1 MLLGKCFARLGC
13 GFIWLLA
20 SMTGIA
26 TAGCTDSIVE
36 IKSAH
41 AHIRLNVEV
50 ADSAEERAIGLMHRQ
65 SMPHHSG
72 MWFIY
77 ETPRTVAFWM
87 RNTLIPLDIIFV
99 DQHGEVQKIH
109 MNALP
114 LDETPIPGG
123 DNIQFV
129 LEVNAGL
136 SERYG
141 LGAGDFI
148 RHPSIKQDP
157 AWPCQK

>member
-1 MLLGKCFARLGC
+1 MLLGKCFARLGY
-13 GFIWLLA
+13 GFIWLLV
-20 SMTGIA
+20 SMTGIT

-50 ADSAEERAIGLMHRQ
+50 ADSAEERAIGLMHREN
-65 SMPHHSG
+65 MPYNSG

-77 ETPRTVAFWM
+77 EMPRTVAFWM
-87 RNTLIPLDIIFV
+87 RSTLIPLDMIFV

-109 MNALP
+109 MNARP
-114 LDETPIPGG
+114 LDETPIHGG

-157 AWPCQK
+157 VWPCQK

>member
-1 MLLGKCFARLGC
+1 MGKCIARLGLLC
-13 GFIWLLA
+13 CWLMAGTYSLSA
-20 SMTGIA
+20 SSCQET
-26 TAGCTDSIVE
+26 IVE
-36 IKSAH
+36 IKSER

-50 ADSAEERAIGLMHRQ
+50 ADSAEARAMGLMHRT
-65 SMPHHSG
+65 SMPYSSG

-87 RNTLIPLDIIFV
+87 RNTLIPLDMIFV
-99 DQHGEVQKIH
+99 DQHGLVQKVH
-109 MNALP
+109 MNARP

-123 DNIQFV
+123 DNIQYV

-141 LGAGDFI
+141 ITKGAFI
-148 RHPSIKQDP
+148 RHPSINSDP
-157 AWPCQK
+157 VWPCQK

>member
-1 MLLGKCFARLGC
+1 MGKCFARLGC
-13 GFIWLLA
+13 VLIWLLA
-20 SMTGIA
+20 PMTGIA
-26 TAGCTDSIVE
+26 TAKCTNSIVE
-36 IKSAH
+36 IKSAR

-50 ADSAEERAIGLMHRQ
+50 ADSAEERAIGLMHRD
-65 SMPHHSG
+65 SMPYNSG

-77 ETPRTVAFWM
+77 ETPRWVAFWM
-87 RNTLIPLDIIFV
+87 RNTLIPLDMIFV

-109 MNALP
+109 MNAHP

-141 LGAGDFI
+141 LRAGDFI

-157 AWPCQK
+157 VWPCQK

>member
-13 GFIWLLA
+13 GFIWLMA

-50 ADSAEERAIGLMHRQ
+50 ADSAEERANGLMHRQ
-65 SMPHHSG
+65 SMPYNSG

-157 AWPCQK
+157 VWPCQK

>member
-1 MLLGKCFARLGC
+1 MLLRKCFARLGG

-65 SMPHHSG
+65 SMPSNSG
-72 MWFIY
+72 MWFMY

-114 LDETPIPGG
+114 MDETPIPGG

-157 AWPCQK
+157 VWPCQK

>member
-1 MLLGKCFARLGC
+1 
-13 GFIWLLA
+13 
-20 SMTGIA
+20 MTGIA

-65 SMPHHSG
+65 SMPHNSG

-157 AWPCQK
+157 VWPCQK

>member
-1 MLLGKCFARLGC
+1 
-13 GFIWLLA
+13 
-20 SMTGIA
+20 MTGIA

-50 ADSAEERAIGLMHRQ
+50 ADSAEERAIGLMHRE
-65 SMPHHSG
+65 SMPYNNG

-87 RNTLIPLDIIFV
+87 RNTLIPLDMIFV
-99 DQHGEVQKIH
+99 DQHGKVQKIH
-109 MNALP
+109 MNARP
-114 LDETPIPGG
+114 LDEMPIPGG

-157 AWPCQK
+157 VWPCQK

>member
-13 GFIWLLA
+13 GFIWLMA

-50 ADSAEERAIGLMHRQ
+50 ADSAEERANGLMHRQ
-65 SMPHHSG
+65 SMPYNSG

-129 LEVNAGL
+129 LEVNTGL

-157 AWPCQK
+157 VWPCQK

>member
-65 SMPHHSG
+65 SMPYNSG

-109 MNALP
+109 MNALFTFTVTVTTNQLHTHFRNDVPFTTKEVSP
-114 LDETPIPGG
+114 LLIE
-123 DNIQFV
+123 
-129 LEVNAGL
+129 
-136 SERYG
+136 Y
-141 LGAGDFI
+141 
-148 RHPSIKQDP
+148 
-157 AWPCQK
+157 

>member
-1 MLLGKCFARLGC
+1 
-13 GFIWLLA
+13 
-20 SMTGIA
+20 MTGIA
-26 TAGCTDSIVE
+26 AAGCTDSIVE

-50 ADSAEERAIGLMHRQ
+50 ADSAEERAIGLMHRE
-65 SMPHHSG
+65 SLRYNSG

-87 RNTLIPLDIIFV
+87 RNTHIPLDMIFV
-99 DQHGEVQKIH
+99 DQYGEVQKIH
-109 MNALP
+109 MNAP
-114 LDETPIPGG
+114 PMDETPIPGG
-123 DNIQFV
+123 ENIQFV

>member
-1 MLLGKCFARLGC
+1 
-13 GFIWLLA
+13 
-20 SMTGIA
+20 
-26 TAGCTDSIVE
+26 
-36 IKSAH
+36 
-41 AHIRLNVEV
+41 
-50 ADSAEERAIGLMHRQ
+50 
-65 SMPHHSG
+65 

-114 LDETPIPGG
+114 MDETPIPGG

>member
-65 SMPHHSG
+65 SMPHNSG

-114 LDETPIPGG
+114 MDETPIPGG

>member
-1 MLLGKCFARLGC
+1 MGKCFARLGC
-13 GFIWLLA
+13 VFIWLLA

-26 TAGCTDSIVE
+26 TAKCTDSIVE

-41 AHIRLNVEV
+41 AHIILNVEV
-50 ADSAEERAIGLMHRQ
+50 ADSAEERAIGLMHRD
-65 SMPHHSG
+65 SMPYNSG

-87 RNTLIPLDIIFV
+87 HNTLIPLDMIFV
-99 DQHGEVQKIH
+99 NQHGEVQKIH
-109 MNALP
+109 MNARP

-157 AWPCQK
+157 VWPCQK

>member
-1 MLLGKCFARLGC
+1 
-13 GFIWLLA
+13 
-20 SMTGIA
+20 MTGIA
-26 TAGCTDSIVE
+26 TAKCTNSIVE
-36 IKSAH
+36 IKSAR

-50 ADSAEERAIGLMHRQ
+50 ADSAEERAIGLMHRD
-65 SMPHHSG
+65 SMPSNSG

-77 ETPRTVAFWM
+77 ETPRWVAFWM
-87 RNTLIPLDIIFV
+87 RNTLIPLDMIFV

-109 MNALP
+109 MNARP

-141 LGAGDFI
+141 LRAGDFI

-157 AWPCQK
+157 VWPCQK

>member
-1 MLLGKCFARLGC
+1 MLLGKCFTRLGC

-65 SMPHHSG
+65 SMPYNSG

-114 LDETPIPGG
+114 MDETPIPGG

-157 AWPCQK
+157 VWPCQK

>member
-1 MLLGKCFARLGC
+1 MLLGKCFARLGWVC
-13 GFIWLLA
+13 ISLLA

-50 ADSAEERAIGLMHRQ
+50 ADSAEERAIGLMHRE
-65 SMPHHSG
+65 SMPYNSG

-87 RNTLIPLDIIFV
+87 RNTLIPLDMIFV
-99 DQHGEVQKIH
+99 DQHGEVKKIH
-109 MNALP
+109 MNARP

-148 RHPSIKQDP
+148 RHPSIKQEP
-157 AWPCQK
+157 VWPCQK

>member
-1 MLLGKCFARLGC
+1 MLLGKCFARLGY
-13 GFIWLLA
+13 GFIWLLV

-41 AHIRLNVEV
+41 AHIKLNVEV
-50 ADSAEERAIGLMHRQ
+50 ADSAEERAIGLMHREN
-65 SMPHHSG
+65 MPYNGG

-87 RNTLIPLDIIFV
+87 RSTLIPLDMIFV

-109 MNALP
+109 MNARP
-114 LDETPIPGG
+114 LDETPIHGG

-157 AWPCQK
+157 VWPCQK

>member
-1 MLLGKCFARLGC
+1 
-13 GFIWLLA
+13 
-20 SMTGIA
+20 MTGIA

-50 ADSAEERAIGLMHRQ
+50 ADSAEERANGLMHRQ
-65 SMPHHSG
+65 SMPYNSG

-129 LEVNAGL
+129 LEVNTGL

-157 AWPCQK
+157 VWPCQK

>member
-13 GFIWLLA
+13 VVAWLFVV
-20 SMTGIA
+20 A
-26 TAGCTDSIVE
+26 TSQAAARCKDSIVE

-65 SMPHHSG
+65 SMPYNSG

-87 RNTLIPLDIIFV
+87 RNTLIPLDMIFV
-99 DQHGEVQKIH
+99 DQHGMVQKIH
-109 MNALP
+109 MNARP

-157 AWPCQK
+157 VWPCQK